1 MSMDHLLIRKIVY
14 TILKNDIRSEILQS
28 QKRTRKMHD
37 KKPRNRLL
45 DMLEDANKR

>member
-28 QKRTRKMHD
+28 QKRTRKVHD

-45 DMLEDANKR
+45 NMLEDANKR